1 MKLEED
7 MLYKLVEEVS
17 ESNEI
22 DIRDIPC
29 IDLYMDQITTFFD
42 EKLGHLKRDEKD
54 PILTKT
60 MINNYTKDKVL
71 IPPKSKKYS
80 KEHMIL
86 LVLIYN
92 LKQILSISDIKSL
105 LKPLLKDL
113 EVNGHNSIF
122 LEHLYTSFI
131 DIKTEELNY
140 FNKSFEDRLN
150 NIKDKLSEK
159 GDMEYPKYELLLIV
173 LTIISQ
179 AYAQKRLA
187 EKIIDTYFKQSK

>member
-1 MKLEED
+1 MKFEED
-7 MLYKLVEEVS
+7 KLFSLVEEIS
-17 ESNEI
+17 KCNEI

-86 LVLIYN
+86 LILIYN
-92 LKQILSISDIKSL
+92 LKQILSINDIKSL

-113 EVNGHNSIF
+113 EVNGHENIS
-122 LEHLYTSFI
+122 LDHLYSTFI
-131 DIKTEELNY
+131 GIKTEELDS
-140 FNKSFEDRLN
+140 FNKDFENRLKR
-150 NIKDKLSEK
+150 IKDNLSEK
-159 GDMEYPKYELLLIV
+159 NKHEYSKHELLLVV
-173 LTIISQ
+173 LTLISQ

-187 EKIIDTYFKQSK
+187 EKIIDSYFKQSK